1 MRTIFLSAMLELWKG
16 VDGMNWTNL
25 FGIFYYAAHTVAG
38 IFDLILELEV
48 AKIGRAGLWA
58 WAVPGVCLVLLALD
72 LTGRLSLRGSA
83 AKTLVALLL
92 PLLCSSGEML
102 LRDDLIPDGA
112 APTAWVLSLIL
123 LTAYVLLRGEK
134 PEAPEVLLEHGSAL
148 GVALAL
154 WLLLMAAAVL
164 FMATFGLLIS
174 LIVGGLIASK
184 NGLLDY
190 GGVKGLLSGLLAL
203 YILQCLWF
211 WRGARLVR
219 RDAPEM
225 EGGVPRLSLLVPV
238 WNMVQARRLALRLRG
253 VELHY

>member
-16 VDGMNWTNL
+16 VDSMNWANL
-25 FGIFYYAAHTVAG
+25 FGIIYCAAHTAAAVFSTFLE
-38 IFDLILELEV
+38 IDLN
-48 AKIGRAGLWA
+48 KIQRAGPWA

-83 AKTLVALLL
+83 AKTLAALLL
-92 PLLCSSGEML
+92 PLLCSGGEML
-102 LRDDLIPDGA
+102 LREDHIPDGA
-112 APTAWVLSLIL
+112 APVAWVLSLIL
-123 LTAYVLLRGEK
+123 LAAYALLRRGK
-134 PEAPEVLLEHGSAL
+134 TKAPEVLLEHGSAL

-164 FMATFGLLIS
+164 FMATFGLLVS

-211 WRGARLVR
+211 WRGARLAR

-225 EGGVPRLSLLVPV
+225 EASIPQLALFVPV
-238 WNMVQARRLALRLRG
+238 WNMVRARRLALRLRG
-253 VELHY
+253 AGSRC